1 MLCTLRGWGYMGS
14 GGGVWELGVDVCV
27 GVVEVGVVV
36 AVVVVVV
43 FVIGRRGD
51 RPPCMLPLRSSRSRR
66 ARLYLHLFSCHSGQH
81 SPRVAP
87 ELVRLCQW
95 MHGV

>member
-1 MLCTLRGWGYMGS
+1 MLCTLRGRGYMGS

-36 AVVVVVV
+36 AVVVVVAIFQGV
-43 FVIGRRGD
+43 VGTALPVCCRCVRRA
-51 RPPCMLPLRSSRSRR
+51 RR

-81 SPRVAP
+81 SPRVAS
-87 ELVRLCQW
+87 ELVRLCQR